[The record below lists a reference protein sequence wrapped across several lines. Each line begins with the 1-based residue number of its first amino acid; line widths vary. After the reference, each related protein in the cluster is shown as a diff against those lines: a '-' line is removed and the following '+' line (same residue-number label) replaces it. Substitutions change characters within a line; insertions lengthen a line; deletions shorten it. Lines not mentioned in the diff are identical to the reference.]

1 MSHEI
6 EMRLGRVRGLLGSN
20 SSLTVAKIK
29 VYDFKHIT
37 GLKKF
42 LAPQIAL

>member
-1 MSHEI
+1 
-6 EMRLGRVRGLLGSN
+6 LLRVREFN

-29 VYDFKHIT
+29 FCDFRYII